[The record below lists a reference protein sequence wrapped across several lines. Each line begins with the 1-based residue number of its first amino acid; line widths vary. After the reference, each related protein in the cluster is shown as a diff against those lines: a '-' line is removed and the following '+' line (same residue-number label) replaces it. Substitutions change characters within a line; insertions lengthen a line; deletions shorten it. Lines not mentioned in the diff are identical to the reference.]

1 VSTIEQTL
9 VPAGTWKV
17 DPVHSSVGFEVPY
30 AAGTFGGEV
39 TKVDATLE
47 DGKLVGEA
55 DIRTIQ
61 VKDENLHAHLLSP
74 EFFDAE
80 QHAGIRFESTGEA
93 RANGTKVEIPG
104 EITIKGVTQ
113 PTTLAGT
120 VNGPLTD
127 AFGKERVG
135 LKLQAV
141 VDRTQFGITW
151 NMPLPSG
158 EQALA
163 DDVTLKAD
171 LQLVAAE
178 A

>member
-1 VSTIEQTL
+1 VSTIEKTL
-9 VPAGTWKV
+9 VPAGTWNV

-39 TKVDATLE
+39 TKVEATLE
-47 DGKLVGEA
+47 DGTLVGKA

-61 VKDENLHAHLLSP
+61 VKDESLQAHLLSP
-74 EFFDAE
+74 EFFDADR
-80 QHAGIRFESTGEA
+80 HAEIRFESTGEV
-93 RANGTKVEIPG
+93 RPNGRKVEIPG
-104 EITIKGVTQ
+104 EITIKGITQ
-113 PTTLAGT
+113 PTTLVGT

-151 NMPLPSG
+151 NMPLPTG
-158 EQALA
+158 EQALGN
-163 DDVTLKAD
+163 DVTLKAD